1 MNSQKVNQF
10 SKKLFKKSPHLFKL
24 GLPDTKPVRDA
35 QTGFIHHPAS
45 VPFECKRIWFNYK
58 QEVPDA
64 ETANVGLIFQSEKH
78 MKPGVTVEIIIPLRN
93 VTERFRGK
101 VVLVRNLGEYYE
113 IGLWLYRR
121 ADANRARIVE
131 QICHI
136 ETYLQEKKYREG
148 PYAIN
153 RDRVAAEW
161 ISKYASSVPTL

>member
-10 SKKLFKKSPHLFKL
+10 SKKLFKKSSHLFKS

-45 VPFECKRIWFNYK
+45 VPFEWKRIWFNTK
-58 QEVPDA
+58 QEVSET
-64 ETANVGLIFQSEKH
+64 ETANVGVIFNSEKYI
-78 MKPGVTVEIIIPLRN
+78 KPGVTLEIIIPLRN
-93 VTERFRGK
+93 ETERFRGK
-101 VVLVRNLGEYYE
+101 VVLVRNIGDYYE
-113 IGLWLYRR
+113 IGLWLYHH
-121 ADANRARIVE
+121 ADASRARIVE